1 MAVELTD
8 LRYFVAVAEEGHV
21 TRAAERLGMQQPPL
35 SARIKQ
41 LETKL
46 EVQLFRRKARGME
59 LTEAGRSLFQD
70 AKDLLA
76 RLDQALVSS
85 RSIARGE
92 QGALRIGIAPTA
104 PFHPFVPRSIR
115 AFRAA
120 HPRVALTLSEGLSN
134 EVQRELTQKQ
144 SDVAFVRV
152 ARLTDDQLTVD
163 LLFDEPLI
171 AALPTSHRLARGRRD
186 PLPSLDSLQAD
197 AFILYGP
204 PGTGLY
210 DETVRACAKAG
221 FVPTIGQHAPRIAST
236 LGLVAAGMGVAL
248 VPASMRHGAVDGVAY
263 RRLPAA
269 VDARV
274 AMGLASRRHDPS
286 AVVRSF
292 VSLVTGAAQ
301 TFRQRFAVA
310 RQRSALLPVAGG
322 S

>member
-1 MAVELTD
+1 MAIELTD

-35 SARIKQ
+35 STRIKQ

-46 EVQLFRRKARGME
+46 DIQLFRRKPRGME

-76 RLDQALVSS
+76 RLDQAVASS
-85 RSIARGE
+85 RSIARG
-92 QGALRIGIAPTA
+92 QRGSLRIGIAPTA

-115 AFRAA
+115 AFRATY
-120 HPRVALTLSEGLSN
+120 PEVDLTLSEGLSN
-134 EVQRELTQKQ
+134 DVQRELASKQ

-152 ARLTDDQLTVD
+152 AQLADEQLRVD

-171 AALPTSHRLARGRRD
+171 AALPMSHRLARKRPD
-186 PLPSLDSLQAD
+186 PLPSLESLQAD
-197 AFILYGP
+197 PFILYGP

-210 DETVRACAKAG
+210 DETLRVCAKAG

-248 VPASMRHGAVDGVAY
+248 VPESMRHVAVDGVAY
-263 RRLPAA
+263 RHLPAS
-269 VDARV
+269 VDAKV
-274 AMGLASRRHDPS
+274 ALGLASRRHDPS
-286 AVVRSF
+286 AVVQSF
-292 VSLVTGAAQ
+292 VRLIKQAAQ
-301 TFRQRFAVA
+301 NLRQRATRV
-310 RQRSALLPVAGG
+310 
-322 S
+322 

>member
-35 SARIKQ
+35 STRIRL

-46 EVQLFRRKARGME
+46 EAQLFRRKARGME

-76 RLDQALVSS
+76 RLDQAVASS
-85 RSIARGE
+85 RSIARGH

-115 AFRAA
+115 AFRSV
-120 HPRVALTLSEGLSN
+120 HPQIALTISEGLSN
-134 EVQRELTQKQ
+134 EVQRELVQKQ

-152 ARLTDDQLTVD
+152 ARLADEQLVVD

-171 AALPTSHRLARGRRD
+171 VALPKSHRLVRERRD
-186 PLPSLDSLQAD
+186 PLPALSNLRDD
-197 AFILYGP
+197 AFVLYGP

-221 FVPTIGQHAPRIAST
+221 FAPTIGQHAPRITST
-236 LGLVAAGMGVAL
+236 LGFVAAGMGVAL
-248 VPASMRHGAVDGVAY
+248 VPASMRHVAVDGVAY
-263 RRLPAA
+263 RRLPAS
-269 VDARV
+269 VDAKT
-274 AMGLASRRHDPS
+274 ALGLASRRHDPS
-286 AVVRSF
+286 AVVQTF
-292 VSLVTGAAQ
+292 VRLVKQAAQ
-301 TFRQRFAVA
+301 TFRRKDA
-310 RQRSALLPVAGG
+310 SL
-322 S
+322 